1 MIRVAEPG
9 KEIAGQ
15 VVGLDDDGSLRIRLP
30 NGDEHRVLAG
40 DVTVVGGYETK
51 AES

>member
-40 DVTVVGGYETK
+40 DVTVVGGYQ
-51 AES
+51 